1 MPPQI
6 KKIPLPFPASWTSS
20 VLQLFLP
27 LVSLRPFSGPPIP
40 DISCQYQLH
49 HHCFYACFRTSW
61 TLYKDTVLCK
71 EHKSTT
77 TLEAACIWQCTPDT
91 WTNLHDWIC
100 KYIFAFLKVCDL
112 KGTYYMWGTSCI
124 SKEEEVSWNHTS
136 LFFICSWCWPQKSLE
151 REPNPFFLIAKENSY
166 ILNRIQHM
174 LCMDT
179 KY

>member
-61 TLYKDTVLCK
+61 TLYEDTVLCK
-71 EHKSTT
+71 AHKSTT
-77 TLEAACIWQCTPDT
+77 TLEDACIWQCMPDT
-91 WTNLHDWIC
+91 WTYMTGYANIC
-100 KYIFAFLKVCDL
+100 SHFWKFATWRGLTICGGLPVLAKNRWFLGTTHPSSLFVADADL
-112 KGTYYMWGTSCI
+112 KNLWNENQI
-124 SKEEEVSWNHTS
+124 HFSWLQRKTH
-136 LFFICSWCWPQKSLE
+136 
-151 REPNPFFLIAKENSY
+151 